1 MSTQEHKRRTLVAWL
16 EDKPGVLSRVT
27 GLFSRR
33 NFNIESLA
41 VGHSEQPGV
50 SRMTFVVRG
59 TDRDL
64 NQVNTQLD
72 KLINVI
78 GIEDVTEEA
87 TVIREMALIKVN
99 APSEMRGEV
108 LQLVDIFRAS
118 VVDVCLSSVIV
129 QIVGAE
135 DRVDSFIDLLDNF
148 GILEM
153 SRTGRVAMVRGATVH
168 GPDLFHEPAAAKI
181 VGFHTATNGN
191 GQLN

>member
-1 MSTQEHKRRTLVAWL
+1 MSTQLHKRRTLVAWL

-27 GLFSRR
+27 ALFSRR

-78 GIEDVTEEA
+78 GIEDVTDEA
-87 TVIREMALIKVN
+87 TIIREMALIKVN
-99 APSEMRGEV
+99 APSDKRAEV

-118 VVDVCLSSVIV
+118 VVDVCMDAVIV

-135 DRVDSFIDLLDNF
+135 DRVDSLIDLLDNF

-153 SRTGRVAMVRGATVH
+153 SRTGRVAMVRGATIH
-168 GPDLFHEPAAAKI
+168 GPNLFREPA
-181 VGFHTATNGN
+181 VPVTNGN
-191 GQLN
+191 GHLI